1 MTERK
6 PRPRSRKPGKGLV
19 AARTALAALS
29 VGLTIGGCGLLAST
43 NSEAAQAV
51 DTPTAAVVA
60 LVDSAPTVATTTAQP
75 TPATTATTADGYTVR
90 LTAGASRAGAAGETS
105 FAVTRDGRP
114 VTVEPYLGAQ
124 GHLVALREGDLAFLH
139 VHPHEER
146 LAFETTFPTGGRYRL
161 FLQFKAAGT
170 VHTAAFTRTVG
181 A

>member
-75 TPATTATTADGYTVR
+75 TPATTATTAAATTTATAQPTATTAATATAPPTATAAATTPTTTTQPVVR
-90 LTAGASRAGAAGETS
+90 TRASR
-105 FAVTRDGRP
+105 
-114 VTVEPYLGAQ
+114 
-124 GHLVALREGDLAFLH
+124 
-139 VHPHEER
+139 
-146 LAFETTFPTGGRYRL
+146 
-161 FLQFKAAGT
+161 
-170 VHTAAFTRTVG
+170 
-181 A
+181 